1 MTPPP
6 APVSAATGRLIDS
19 HGRSIHD
26 LRLSITD
33 RCNFRCVY
41 CMEPDVRFMERDELL
56 SVDELVRVAGVCVSL
71 GIHKVRITGGEPTVH
86 PRLTEIISGLAGL
99 GIDDLAMT
107 TNGSLADEA
116 SLLEWK
122 AAGLQRITISID
134 SIRPERFAQVTR
146 SNTDPARILG
156 AIAASRRVGLDPV
169 KVNAVIVRGV
179 NEDEVIPLAEIARDY
194 GVEVRFIEF
203 MPLDS
208 AHGWDL
214 RKVVFAAEV
223 TDRISEVYALIE
235 LGREDPSSTSLI
247 YRFADGA
254 PGRIGMVAPVTRVFC
269 GACSRLRITA
279 DGKVRPCL
287 FSRDEWDLRPLL
299 RGGASDPDLA
309 QFLVDATWTKQKG
322 HGITSPTFQQPDR
335 PMSAIGG

>member
-1 MTPPP
+1 
-6 APVSAATGRLIDS
+6 
-19 HGRSIHD
+19 
-26 LRLSITD
+26 
-33 RCNFRCVY
+33 
-41 CMEPDVRFMERDELL
+41 MEPDVRFMDGPELL
-56 SVDELVRVAGVCVSL
+56 TVGELVRVAGVCVSL
-71 GIHKVRITGGEPTVH
+71 GVEKVRVTGGEPTVH
-86 PRLTEIISGLAGL
+86 PRLTEIISGLADL
-99 GIDDLAMT
+99 GVDDLAMT

-116 SLLEWK
+116 SLIAWK
-122 AAGLQRITISID
+122 SAGLARITISID
-134 SIRPERFAQVTR
+134 SIRPQQFARMTR
-146 SNTDPARILG
+146 SNTKPERILE
-156 AIAASRRVGLDPV
+156 AIAASQRVGLTPV

-179 NEDEVIPLAEIARDY
+179 NEDEIVPLAAIARDH

-223 TDRISEVYALIE
+223 TERISEQYE
-235 LGREDPSSTSLI
+235 LVEVGREDPSSTSLI
-247 YRFADGA
+247 YRFADGS

-299 RGGASDPDLA
+299 RGGASDAELA
-309 QFLVDATWTKQKG
+309 QFLVDATWTKQRG

>member
-1 MTPPP
+1 
-6 APVSAATGRLIDS
+6 
-19 HGRSIHD
+19 
-26 LRLSITD
+26 
-33 RCNFRCVY
+33 
-41 CMEPDVRFMERDELL
+41 MEPDVRFMDAADLL
-56 SVDELVRVAGVCVSL
+56 TVDEMLRVAAVCTSL
-71 GIHKVRITGGEPTVH
+71 GIHKIRVTGGEPTVH
-86 PRLTEIISGLAGL
+86 PRLTEIISGLSHL

-107 TNGSLADEA
+107 TNGSLADEG
-116 SLLEWK
+116 SLKKWK
-122 AAGLQRITISID
+122 DAGLHRITISID
-134 SIRPERFAQVTR
+134 SIRPDRFAKVTR
-146 SNTDPARILG
+146 SKTDPSKILE
-156 AIAASRRVGLDPV
+156 AIAASQRVGLTPV

-179 NEDEVIPLAEIARDY
+179 NEDEIIPLAELARTY

-214 RKVVFAAEV
+214 SKVIIATQVVAAIDAAFPLTEPV
-223 TDRISEVYALIE
+223 
-235 LGREDPSSTSLI
+235 REDPSSTSEI

-299 RGGASDPDLA
+299 RSGARDSDIA
-309 QFLVDATWTKQKG
+309 QFLVDAAWTKQKG
-322 HGITSPTFQQPDR
+322 HGITSPAFEQPER

>member
-1 MTPPP
+1 
-6 APVSAATGRLIDS
+6 
-19 HGRSIHD
+19 
-26 LRLSITD
+26 
-33 RCNFRCVY
+33 
-41 CMEPDVRFMERDELL
+41 MEPDVRFMDSGELL
-56 SVDELVRVAGVCVSL
+56 SVNEMVRVAAVCASL
-71 GIHKVRITGGEPTVH
+71 GVEKVRVTGGEPTVH
-86 PRLTEIISGLAGL
+86 PRLTDIITGLAGL
-99 GIDDLAMT
+99 GLDDLAMT

-116 SLLEWK
+116 SLQEWK
-122 AAGLQRITISID
+122 QAGLRRITISID
-134 SIRPERFAQVTR
+134 SIRAERFAQVTR
-146 SNTDPARILG
+146 SKSDPSRILE
-156 AIAASRRVGLDPV
+156 AIAASQRVGLRPV

-179 NEDEVIPLAEIARDY
+179 NEDEIIPLADLARTY

-223 TDRISEVYALIE
+223 TERISEQYDLID

-247 YRFADGA
+247 YSFADGA

-287 FSRDEWDLRPLL
+287 FSRDEWDLKPLL
-299 RGGASDPDLA
+299 RAGASDGDIA

-322 HGITSPTFQQPDR
+322 HGITSPTFQQPER

>member
-1 MTPPP
+1 
-6 APVSAATGRLIDS
+6 V
-19 HGRSIHD
+19 
-26 LRLSITD
+26 
-33 RCNFRCVY
+33 
-41 CMEPDVRFMERDELL
+41 
-56 SVDELVRVAGVCVSL
+56 
-71 GIHKVRITGGEPTVH
+71 TGGEPTVH
-86 PRLTEIISGLAGL
+86 PRLKEIISGLSGL
-99 GIDDLAMT
+99 GLDDLAMT
-107 TNGSLADEA
+107 TNGSLSDEA

-122 AAGLQRITISID
+122 RSGLQRITISID

-146 SNTDPARILG
+146 SNTSPARILE
-156 AIAASRRVGLDPV
+156 AISAAKRVGLNPV

-179 NEDEVIPLAEIARDY
+179 NEDEIIPLAEIARTY
-194 GVEVRFIEF
+194 GVELRFIEF

-223 TDRISEVYALIE
+223 TERINEQYELLE

-299 RGGASDPDLA
+299 RSKAGDAEVA

-322 HGITSPTFQQPDR
+322 HGITSPTFQQPER